1 MVTVYSLP
9 NCVQCNATMR
19 QMDKLG
25 IDYRIESAADNME
38 NLKSRGYHSAPVVRV
53 KSDDHED
60 WWSGFN
66 PAKIK
71 NLTSVLA

>member
-9 NCVQCNATMR
+9 NCVQCNATTR

-38 NLKSRGYHSAPVVRV
+38 NLKSRGYQSAPVVRV
-53 KSDDHED
+53 KNGDHED

-71 NLTSVLA
+71 DLTSILT